1 MDPILAPT
9 EPQVAPLTGV
19 SGGASGAIGI
29 EAGQTDLLA
38 LLLGAHWVV
47 QAVMVVLACAVFVVA
62 TVLVHKLI
70 EFAIARRR
78 LSAALRLLRTARGL
92 PELAVGLAG
101 ARGPAPEMARLA
113 LAELQ
118 LAEAEAPL
126 RRGAQDRTRAGLL
139 RLEAE
144 AVRRLRIGTGV
155 LASIGAI
162 APFVGLFGTV
172 FGILNSFLAIAE
184 AKTTSL
190 VVVAPGIAEALLAT
204 AIGLVAA
211 IPAVLVYNLLIR
223 RLAVYRQRLGDL
235 STGIDRL
242 QSLSLDRME
251 G

>member
-1 MDPILAPT
+1 LGHA
-9 EPQVAPLTGV
+9 A
-19 SGGASGAIGI
+19 A
-29 EAGQTDLLA
+29 QTDLLP

-47 QAVMVVLACAVFVVA
+47 QTVMVVLAAAVFVVV
-62 TVLVHKLI
+62 TVLIQKLV
-70 EFAIARRR
+70 EFAVARRR
-78 LSAALRLLRTARGL
+78 LTAALRALQTAPGL
-92 PELAVGLAG
+92 TELSVGLMN
-101 ARGPAPEMARLA
+101 ARGPAPDMVGLA
-113 LAELQ
+113 LAELR

-126 RRGAQDRTRAGLL
+126 RRGAQDRTRAGLM

-184 AKTTSL
+184 SKTTSL

-223 RLAVYRQRLGDL
+223 RLATYRQRLGDFA
-235 STGIDRL
+235 TGIDRL
-242 QSLSLDRME
+242 QSLALDRLE